1 MFRLIGVYS
10 VVLHSWFGKPRYF
23 FIWALLEHLWCD
35 LKIQKVAVLF
45 VAPSW
50 PFLLQSFDSVNHK
63 VILWMEQFT
72 KVLPTWTPE
81 EIHPRVCCYQASGMR
96 PCIHAGL
103 DTVIHSTMASF
114 SAAEPHWPPACLETR
129 QPSKSCVPRRIDKPS
144 RLFIFKPD
152 VFLLG
157 TV

>member
-50 PFLLQSFDSVNHK
+50 PFLLQSFYSVNHK
-63 VILWMEQFT
+63 IILWMEQFI
-72 KVLPTWTPE
+72 KVLPRWTTE
-81 EIHPRVCCYQASGMR
+81 EIHPRVCCYQALFAETMYTCWTRYS
-96 PCIHAGL
+96 
-103 DTVIHSTMASF
+103 HSFHHGILQCCRASL
-114 SAAEPHWPPACLETR
+114 AACLFRNKAAVQVLRAPAYR
-129 QPSKSCVPRRIDKPS
+129 QTIPP
-144 RLFIFKPD
+144 FYF
-152 VFLLG
+152 
-157 TV
+157 